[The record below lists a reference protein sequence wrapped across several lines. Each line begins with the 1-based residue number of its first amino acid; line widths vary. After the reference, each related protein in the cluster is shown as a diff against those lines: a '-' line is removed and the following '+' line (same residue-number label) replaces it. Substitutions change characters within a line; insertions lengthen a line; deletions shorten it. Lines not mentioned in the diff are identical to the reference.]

1 MEGEIVSERFKQIND
16 FEIDD
21 TSNNY
26 RPMGCASS
34 LDADVI
40 CTLLNNQDKMIK
52 SLKDLITSNCVG
64 EEETLDGY
72 EKVYTITDSELQDC
86 LKEFSR

>member
-1 MEGEIVSERFKQIND
+1 MKYSIYDLRKDEGGYAIVNEQTREIIIETKDES
-16 FEIDD
+16 
-21 TSNNY
+21 
-26 RPMGCASS
+26 
-34 LDADVI
+34 
-40 CTLLNNQDKMIK
+40 TLWRVLKELNNQDKMIK